1 MADTQEGSNFDY
13 IVMTPTKKGEATH
26 IKIERK
32 KRLTFEDQKVAHIGG
47 GEHKGLVI
55 NNQTADDDDNLGKP
69 QLQLGF
75 ACFLVD
81 QKTGDHLVETRK
93 LKFWYVDGTEYL
105 DQVTRAYDFFKELI
119 RPDDFPRDYVGFI
132 KKCMKQMQGPIYTQ
146 IRRVE
151 LSMQQLDQSEAPLS
165 PEVKVETTV
174 MRDHEI
180 PQTIVYES
188 KLPPPPPPVTEEEK
202 IEAVQITS
210 AEECPLP
217 DIIEDE
223 RPLPDVIEEEIQTTY
238 RKAEN
243 LPPPSFMV
251 EEVVNDADIEEDL
264 PPPVGVVEEVV
275 SDVDVDVEVEEVSDI
290 DFDEDLPPPV
300 GVVEEVVSDIDPD
313 AEEVI
318 SDTEIDDIFFFLSE
332 DKFSAPIIVGMTADG
347 LPKIDN
353 RPKDEILREKMLHIL
368 ESAYPNIL
376 AVEDICRI
384 TAADEVMVREQ
395 LKELHTRN
403 LVTEMEQGGFMRHVL
418 DEKSEVQLVKQ
429 MPTIAANQQPTIA
442 IITAMYYEKLAV
454 DAMMENKTTYMKYKT
469 EGESNVYTIG
479 FIGEH
484 KVVSTKLPAIGHA
497 RSAQIS
503 SGNTTTR
510 LLGTFQNIE
519 HVFVVGVAGG
529 VPYYTD
535 YYKHVRLGDVVISR
549 GEDRDVIY
557 YYCEKILKN
566 KSGDLQYLH
575 KTFAPKDSSLQQT
588 ARKIVET
595 SKNNPESKPW
605 ELYLEEGQKL
615 LQGQEV
621 HFMRPSSTT
630 DRLYMNI
637 GEDNVIEVEHPQPPE
652 EIASN
657 FDPDKPRVHYGVLGS
672 GRPVVKS
679 DAIRLD
685 FAGKYNIKAFD
696 TEFDQVLE
704 SIIGNRKD
712 SFMFIR
718 GISDYTDGSKNK
730 EWQPYAALTA
740 AAFMKTIIKA
750 LTNPLVDDF

>member
-105 DQVTRAYDFFKELI
+105 EQVTRAYDFFKELI

-174 MRDHEI
+174 MR
-180 PQTIVYES
+180 
-188 KLPPPPPPVTEEEK
+188 
-202 IEAVQITS
+202 
-210 AEECPLP
+210 
-217 DIIEDE
+217 
-223 RPLPDVIEEEIQTTY
+223 
-238 RKAEN
+238 
-243 LPPPSFMV
+243 
-251 EEVVNDADIEEDL
+251 
-264 PPPVGVVEEVV
+264 
-275 SDVDVDVEVEEVSDI
+275 
-290 DFDEDLPPPV
+290 
-300 GVVEEVVSDIDPD
+300 
-313 AEEVI
+313 
-318 SDTEIDDIFFFLSE
+318 
-332 DKFSAPIIVGMTADG
+332 GMTADG

-549 GEDRDVIY
+549 GEERAVIY

-595 SKNNPESKPW
+595 SENNPESKPW

-637 GEDNVIEVEHPQPPE
+637 GEDNVIEVEHPQPPK

-750 LTNPLVDDF
+750 LINPLVDEDF

>member
-1 MADTQEGSNFDY
+1 MADTQED

-105 DQVTRAYDFFKELI
+105 EQVTRAYDFFKELI

-174 MRDHEI
+174 MR
-180 PQTIVYES
+180 
-188 KLPPPPPPVTEEEK
+188 
-202 IEAVQITS
+202 
-210 AEECPLP
+210 
-217 DIIEDE
+217 
-223 RPLPDVIEEEIQTTY
+223 
-238 RKAEN
+238 
-243 LPPPSFMV
+243 
-251 EEVVNDADIEEDL
+251 
-264 PPPVGVVEEVV
+264 
-275 SDVDVDVEVEEVSDI
+275 
-290 DFDEDLPPPV
+290 
-300 GVVEEVVSDIDPD
+300 
-313 AEEVI
+313 
-318 SDTEIDDIFFFLSE
+318 
-332 DKFSAPIIVGMTADG
+332 GMTADG

-549 GEDRDVIY
+549 GEERAVIY

-595 SKNNPESKPW
+595 SENNPESKPW

-637 GEDNVIEVEHPQPPE
+637 GEDNVIEVEHPQPPK

-750 LTNPLVDDF
+750 LINPLVDEDF

>member
-243 LPPPSFMV
+243 LPPPSFM
-251 EEVVNDADIEEDL
+251 
-264 PPPVGVVEEVV
+264 
-275 SDVDVDVEVEEVSDI
+275 
-290 DFDEDLPPPV
+290 EDLPPPV

-318 SDTEIDDIFFFLSE
+318 SDTEIDE
-332 DKFSAPIIVGMTADG
+332 DKFSAPIIVG

>member
-1 MADTQEGSNFDY
+1 
-13 IVMTPTKKGEATH
+13 
-26 IKIERK
+26 
-32 KRLTFEDQKVAHIGG
+32 
-47 GEHKGLVI
+47 
-55 NNQTADDDDNLGKP
+55 
-69 QLQLGF
+69 
-75 ACFLVD
+75 
-81 QKTGDHLVETRK
+81 
-93 LKFWYVDGTEYL
+93 
-105 DQVTRAYDFFKELI
+105 
-119 RPDDFPRDYVGFI
+119 
-132 KKCMKQMQGPIYTQ
+132 
-146 IRRVE
+146 
-151 LSMQQLDQSEAPLS
+151 
-165 PEVKVETTV
+165 
-174 MRDHEI
+174 
-180 PQTIVYES
+180 
-188 KLPPPPPPVTEEEK
+188 
-202 IEAVQITS
+202 
-210 AEECPLP
+210 
-217 DIIEDE
+217 
-223 RPLPDVIEEEIQTTY
+223 
-238 RKAEN
+238 
-243 LPPPSFMV
+243 MV

-264 PPPVGVVEEVV
+264 PPPVGV
-275 SDVDVDVEVEEVSDI
+275 
-290 DFDEDLPPPV
+290 EDLPPPV

-318 SDTEIDDIFFFLSE
+318 SDADIDE

-557 YYCEKILKN
+557 YYCEKIMKN
-566 KSGDLQYLH
+566 KSGDLQYIH

-595 SKNNPESKPW
+595 SASNPESKPW

-652 EIASN
+652 EIAST
-657 FDPDKPRVHYGVLGS
+657 FDSDKPRVHYGVLGS

-750 LTNPLVDDF
+750 LSNPLVDEDF

>member
-275 SDVDVDVEVEEVSDI
+275 SD
-290 DFDEDLPPPV
+290 
-300 GVVEEVVSDIDPD
+300 IDPD

-318 SDTEIDDIFFFLSE
+318 SDTEIDE
-332 DKFSAPIIVGMTADG
+332 DKFSAPIIVG

>member
-243 LPPPSFMV
+243 LPPPSFM
-251 EEVVNDADIEEDL
+251 
-264 PPPVGVVEEVV
+264 
-275 SDVDVDVEVEEVSDI
+275 
-290 DFDEDLPPPV
+290 EDLPPPV

-318 SDTEIDDIFFFLSE
+318 SDTEIDE

>member
-1 MADTQEGSNFDY
+1 MADTQED

-32 KRLTFEDQKVAHIGG
+32 KRLTFEDKNVAHIGG

-55 NNQTADDDDNLGKP
+55 NNQSTDENDDLGKP

-81 QKTGDHLVETRK
+81 QKTGAHLVETRK

-105 DQVTRAYDFFKELI
+105 EQVTRAYDFFKELI
-119 RPDDFPRDYVGFI
+119 RPEDFPRDYVGFI
-132 KKCMKQMQGPIYTQ
+132 KKCMKQMQGPNYTQ
-146 IRRVE
+146 IKRVE

-165 PEVKVETTV
+165 P
-174 MRDHEI
+174 
-180 PQTIVYES
+180 
-188 KLPPPPPPVTEEEK
+188 
-202 IEAVQITS
+202 
-210 AEECPLP
+210 
-217 DIIEDE
+217 
-223 RPLPDVIEEEIQTTY
+223 
-238 RKAEN
+238 
-243 LPPPSFMV
+243 
-251 EEVVNDADIEEDL
+251 
-264 PPPVGVVEEVV
+264 
-275 SDVDVDVEVEEVSDI
+275 
-290 DFDEDLPPPV
+290 
-300 GVVEEVVSDIDPD
+300 
-313 AEEVI
+313 
-318 SDTEIDDIFFFLSE
+318 
-332 DKFSAPIIVGMTADG
+332 G

-395 LKELHTRN
+395 LKELHVRN

-429 MPTIAANQQPTIA
+429 MPTIAVNQQPTIA

-510 LLGTFQNIE
+510 LLGTFQNIA

-566 KSGDLQYLH
+566 KSGDLQYIH
-575 KTFAPKDSSLQQT
+575 KTFAPKDNCLQQT

-595 SKNNPESKPW
+595 SETNPGSKPW
-605 ELYLEEGQKL
+605 ELYVEEGQKL

-621 HFMRPSSTT
+621 HFMRPSSNT

-652 EIASN
+652 EIAST
-657 FDPDKPRVHYGVLGS
+657 FDPDKPRVHFGVLGS

-704 SIIGNRKD
+704 SIEGNRKD

-718 GISDYTDGSKNK
+718 GVSDYNDGSKNK

-750 LTNPLVDDF
+750 LSNPLVEDL